1 LDTSATLSDTSLFG
15 RVLHTLVGYSDEP
28 SVLQVVFYGATA
40 PSLSS

>member
-28 SVLQVVFYGATA
+28 SVQVVVYGATA